1 MRPMFQSSVE
11 NPLASDIMS
20 IYGKL
25 SLLGVSIVSRACKQ
39 QVDSL
44 SDAVAYAYIVNDND
58 LLGEEGYK
66 MLTVSVSV

>member
-1 MRPMFQSSVE
+1 
-11 NPLASDIMS
+11 MS

-66 MLTVSVSV
+66 MLTVSVSVWLSVCEEDNSESCSRI